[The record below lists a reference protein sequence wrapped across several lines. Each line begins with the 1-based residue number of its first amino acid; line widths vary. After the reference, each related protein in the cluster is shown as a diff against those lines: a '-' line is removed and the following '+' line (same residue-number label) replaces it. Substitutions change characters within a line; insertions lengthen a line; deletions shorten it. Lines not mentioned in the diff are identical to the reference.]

1 MLVRRVAL
9 LRNVPRA
16 VVGRVGIPP
25 PLLRA
30 LVPSVRVST
39 SAVQSPL
46 LVLILVL
53 VLNGRGRQTTPATQ
67 CAAALC
73 PLRLAG
79 IGPWQL
85 GTGLGQRRLLL
96 HHLFQVALL
105 LPLFEKG
112 LARLLLVDLLLV
124 YLLQFQ
130 LLLVL
135 RPYGP
140 LLLAKGGVVVSGVVV
155 AGVVVAV
162 VLVHEVMVYS

>member
-73 PLRLAG
+73 PLER
-79 IGPWQL
+79 
-85 GTGLGQRRLLL
+85 
-96 HHLFQVALL
+96 ALV
-105 LPLFEKG
+105 E
-112 LARLLLVDLLLV
+112 R
-124 YLLQFQ
+124 
-130 LLLVL
+130 
-135 RPYGP
+135 
-140 LLLAKGGVVVSGVVV
+140 GVREREEEGVEEPEPR
-155 AGVVVAV
+155 GVPI
-162 VLVHEVMVYS
+162 SQS